1 MEQRLPLTLPYPH
14 QAKKQIK
21 KLKVKK
27 SMKGYIPSYLDGNEL
42 CVVCGDKAT
51 GYHYRCIT
59 CEGCKGFFRRT
70 VQKNLH
76 LNYHCKNDEKC
87 VINKLSRNQCQLC
100 RYKKCLEIG
109 MATELVLDEDKRIA
123 KRRLIEH
130 NREVRRHK
138 ELSLA
143 LPTFPAILTL
153 TNEEDKRLLYDIETA
168 YTNALASVK
177 ETHERL
183 QHDKNLT
190 CCERFTVSLTSAI
203 VGVVDFAKNM
213 PLFKKQI
220 SIEDQVVILRG
231 CCLEAIVL
239 RAAMTYNRS
248 CATLTLFPA
257 ATVTRSQLSR
267 TRLDSFADRPD
278 IAQPKKVRKSQKTIM
293 RCIKNYIHLQTK
305 EDIQIYEILPKLQSL
320 RSISDKLA
328 KAIMNMKLN
337 NPEELAHLY
346 DSTLELS
353 QSKTNGYT
361 EEINRCLLY
370 KPMDGEN
377 LLIKAHEYDEPCVTA
392 ENQSYF
398 HHDDDISQCR
408 FDNMSNFSFTEDP
421 FYSVLDLSAKSTSVK
436 DSQISPDFV
445 RNFYTFTR
453 QENVQQLIPEFPKF
467 LFDDLTNA
475 RKFILTEPLG
485 SLASLKTNSADSLHK
500 PLEHKSKCSHASFC
514 EALNLSTGDSREP
527 RRSLPK
533 STGKDLINLPYVAGY
548 HFGGYC
554 NAVMCNV
561 NLTKR
566 SHQSKIDEE

>member
-1 MEQRLPLTLPYPH
+1 
-14 QAKKQIK
+14 
-21 KLKVKK
+21 
-27 SMKGYIPSYLDGNEL
+27 
-42 CVVCGDKAT
+42 
-51 GYHYRCIT
+51 
-59 CEGCKGFFRRT
+59 
-70 VQKNLH
+70 
-76 LNYHCKNDEKC
+76 
-87 VINKLSRNQCQLC
+87 
-100 RYKKCLEIG
+100 

-153 TNEEDKRLLYDIETA
+153 TNEEDKILLYDIETA

-278 IAQPKKVRKSQKTIM
+278 IAQPKKVRKAQKTIM

-353 QSKTNGYT
+353 QSTANGYT

-377 LLIKAHEYDEPCVTA
+377 LLIKAHEYDEPCVTG

-398 HHDDDISQCR
+398 HHGHDISQCR

-421 FYSVLDLSAKSTSVK
+421 FYSVLDLSAKSTSSK
-436 DSQISPDFV
+436 DSQISPDFLG
-445 RNFYTFTR
+445 NFYTFTQ

-475 RKFILTEPLG
+475 RKFLLTEPLG

-500 PLEHKSKCSHASFC
+500 PLGHKSKCSHASFC
-514 EALNLSTGDSREP
+514 EALNLSTGDSCEP
-527 RRSLPK
+527 RNSLPK
-533 STGKDLINLPYVAGY
+533 GTGKDLINLPYIAGY

-566 SHQSKIDEE
+566 SHQSKRDEE